1 MSKIQRSSWR
11 LLTIIGIGS
20 IASLAPISFQSTVSA
35 ATPTEKLPTAPPI
48 PVVPS
53 SIQEI
58 NLANILNGTAVPT
71 SIRLREIP
79 ADWRAFGING
89 PVEIGNLQTVIN
101 SSAGGSFG
109 ASYYTKGQSITI
121 GTETYVV
128 AYSLLSVI
136 ETITPDTPLGL
147 SLLNLRTI
155 GSLSNIR
162 AFEIAKETKILAKQL
177 AILKFANI
185 FDPTAEPKA
194 PPPEIDPPR
203 KKPVKKRPNSRRRR

>member
-1 MSKIQRSSWR
+1 MSKIQRNSWR

-35 ATPTEKLPTAPPI
+35 ATPTEKLPAAPSI
-48 PVVPS
+48 PVAPS
-53 SIQEI
+53 IKEI
-58 NLANILNGTAVPT
+58 NLANILNGTAVPN

-109 ASYYTKGQSITI
+109 ASYYTKGQNITI

-128 AYSLLSVI
+128 AYSLLSIV

-162 AFEIAKETKILAKQL
+162 AFEIAKETKILEKQL

-194 PPPEIDPPR
+194 PPPEITPPQ
-203 KKPVKKRPNSRRRR
+203 KKPVKKKNNSRRRR

>member
-1 MSKIQRSSWR
+1 MSKIQRNSWR

-35 ATPTEKLPTAPPI
+35 ATPTEKLPTAPSI
-48 PVVPS
+48 PVAPS
-53 SIQEI
+53 IKEI
-58 NLANILNGTAVPT
+58 NLANILNGTAVPN

-109 ASYYTKGQSITI
+109 ASYYTKGQNITI

-128 AYSLLSVI
+128 AYSLLNVV
-136 ETITPDTPLGL
+136 ETITPDTLLGL

-194 PPPEIDPPR
+194 PPPEIDPPQ
-203 KKPVKKRPNSRRRR
+203 KKPVKKRTNSRRRR

>member
-35 ATPTEKLPTAPPI
+35 ATPAEKLPAAPSI
-48 PVVPS
+48 PVAPS
-53 SIQEI
+53 IKEI
-58 NLANILNGTAVPT
+58 NLANILNGTAVPN

-79 ADWRAFGING
+79 VDWRAFGING

-109 ASYYTKGQSITI
+109 ASYYTKGQNITI

-128 AYSLLSVI
+128 AYSLLSIV

-162 AFEIAKETKILAKQL
+162 AFEIAKETKILEKQL

-194 PPPEIDPPR
+194 PPPEITPPQ
-203 KKPVKKRPNSRRRR
+203 KKPVKKKNNSRRRR

>member
-20 IASLAPISFQSTVSA
+20 IASFTPISFQSTVSA
-35 ATPTEKLPTAPPI
+35 ATPTEKLPAAPAI
-48 PVVPS
+48 PVAQ
-53 SIQEI
+53 SIKEI
-58 NLANILNGTAVPT
+58 NLANILNGTAVPN

-79 ADWRAFGING
+79 ADWRAFGINR

-109 ASYYTKGQSITI
+109 ASYYTKGQNITI

-128 AYSLLSVI
+128 AYSLLSIV

-194 PPPEIDPPR
+194 PPPEIDPPQ
-203 KKPVKKRPNSRRRR
+203 KKPVKKRTNSRRRR